1 MKEIMFNDKY
11 GLTEAVLNGR
21 KTKIAKIENIIFT
34 IIGRT
39 LGFPFF
45 IGFSLVGILILF
57 IKWIVNYI
65 IFGGEYIMYT
75 NKINRKTISETY
87 IELFGN
93 EEDKS
98 K

>member
-1 MKEIMFNDKY
+1 MKKIMFNDKY

-21 KTKIAKIENIIFT
+21 KTKIAKIEKIIFT

>member
-1 MKEIMFNDKY
+1 MKLFNAKY
-11 GLTEAVLNGR
+11 AKIDER
-21 KTKIAKIENIIFT
+21 EKTKIAKIENIIFT

-57 IKWIVNYI
+57 IKWTVNYI

>member
-1 MKEIMFNDKY
+1 MFNDKY

-21 KTKIAKIENIIFT
+21 KTKIAKIEKIIFT

-75 NKINRKTISETY
+75 NKINRKTIGETY

>member
-1 MKEIMFNDKY
+1 MKKIMSNDKY

>member
-1 MKEIMFNDKY
+1 MKKIMFNDKY
-11 GLTEAVLNGR
+11 GLTEAVLNER

>member
-1 MKEIMFNDKY
+1 MKKIMFNDKY